1 MHKQRIRFRKKW
13 NYDTSSS
20 SSCMRCDFL
29 FIPFISMT
37 LSTIPVMKRRMI
49 RMRRRSRL
57 EQRRRGKLL
66 LIRMEKVRETM
77 ETLEKRMRM
86 TRRNMMMTISR
97 QRTQPTREKRSK
109 MAGKFLRLKHMMF

>member
-1 MHKQRIRFRKKW
+1 
-13 NYDTSSS
+13 
-20 SSCMRCDFL
+20 
-29 FIPFISMT
+29 MT
-37 LSTIPVMKRRMI
+37 LSIIPVMKRRMI
-49 RMRRRSRL
+49 RMRRRSRS

-66 LIRMEKVRETM
+66 LIKMEMEMVRETM
-77 ETLEKRMRM
+77 KTLERRRM

>member
-1 MHKQRIRFRKKW
+1 
-13 NYDTSSS
+13 
-20 SSCMRCDFL
+20 
-29 FIPFISMT
+29 
-37 LSTIPVMKRRMI
+37 
-49 RMRRRSRL
+49 MRRRSRS

-66 LIRMEKVRETM
+66 LIKMEMVRETM
-77 ETLEKRMRM
+77 KTLERRRM